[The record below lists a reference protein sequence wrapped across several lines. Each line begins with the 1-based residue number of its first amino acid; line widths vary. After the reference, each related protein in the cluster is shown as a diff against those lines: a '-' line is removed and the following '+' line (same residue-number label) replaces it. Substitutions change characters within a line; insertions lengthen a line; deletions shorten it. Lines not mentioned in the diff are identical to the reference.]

1 MWKLNQKDF
10 KDLKCLR
17 YYIFNMIQTNS
28 DGGSRGNPGPGAI
41 GIIIRK
47 DGKILIKYSA
57 KIGKFVT
64 NNVAEYEA
72 LIKALE
78 LASKYTEDKIT
89 CNLDSELI
97 VKQLLGEYKV
107 RNPKLLELFLKVQKL
122 QENFDKIVY
131 KHVSRWD
138 KFQQI
143 VDELLNEELD
153 KK

>member
-1 MWKLNQKDF
+1 
-10 KDLKCLR
+10 
-17 YYIFNMIQTNS
+17 MIYTNS

-41 GIIIRK
+41 GIIVRK
-47 DGKILIKYSA
+47 DGEILTKYSK
-57 KIGKFVT
+57 KIGNFVT

-78 LASKYTEDKIT
+78 LASKYTKDKLI
-89 CNLDSELI
+89 CNLDSELV

-122 QENFDKIVY
+122 QEKFDKIIY
-131 KHVSRWD
+131 RHVSRWD

-153 KK
+153 RR